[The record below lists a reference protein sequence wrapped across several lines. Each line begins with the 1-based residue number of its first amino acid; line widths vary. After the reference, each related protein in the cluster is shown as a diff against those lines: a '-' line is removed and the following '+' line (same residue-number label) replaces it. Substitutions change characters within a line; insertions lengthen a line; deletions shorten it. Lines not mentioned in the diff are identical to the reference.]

1 MYKDRKGKIHKHDAT
16 PDKTIKLLYN
26 TVGGRRILEKL
37 IEPERQ
43 EKIRRLACTR
53 WSSLLVDPFAK
64 KYHISFRDYI
74 PTRYKSYNA
83 FFTRKIKPECR
94 PIERNDN
101 LLACPC
107 DGRLSAYR
115 ISDKLVM
122 HIKNSDYSVKS
133 LLRNHDLSEEF
144 ANGWCLVI
152 RLTIED
158 YHRYCYPDDGYK
170 SDDFFIPGLLH
181 TVSPLVLE
189 HAHIYAENQRVYT
202 VIDTDHFGRMIQ
214 MEIGAL
220 GVGRIVNHDDEG
232 EICRGKEKGFF
243 EFGGSTIVLLLKS
256 DAFTPDKD
264 LVDNTLEGY
273 ETIVKMGERIGFN
286 EKYQG

>member
-1 MYKDRKGKIHKHDAT
+1 MYKDRQGRIHKHDAT
-16 PDKTIKLLYN
+16 PDKTIKFLYRTVPGRMLLSRIVKPEQQDGFRKLAN
-26 TVGGRRILEKL
+26 GRM
-37 IEPERQ
+37 
-43 EKIRRLACTR
+43 
-53 WSSLLVDPFAK
+53 SSLLVDPFAK

-74 PTRYKSYNA
+74 PTKYKSYNA
-83 FFTRKIKPECR
+83 FFTRKIKPERR
-94 PIERNDN
+94 PIEDNEN

-107 DGRLSAYR
+107 DGRLTVHK
-115 ISDKLVM
+115 ISDRLVM
-122 HIKNSDYSVKS
+122 RIKNSDYSVKS
-133 LLRNHDLSEEF
+133 LLRNHYLSEEF
-144 ANGWCLVI
+144 INGWCMVI

-170 SDDFFIPGLLH
+170 SDDTFIPGLLH

-189 HAHIYAENQRVYT
+189 HANIYAENQRVYT
-202 VIDTDHFGRMIQ
+202 VIDSEHFGRMVQ

-220 GVGRIVNHDDEG
+220 AVGRIVNHDDEG
-232 EICRGKEKGFF
+232 EIIRGAEKGYF

-256 DAFTPDKD
+256 DCFTPDKD
-264 LVDNTLEGY
+264 LIENTAEGY